1 MWMKNGERCYARW
14 FPKDHASRGKPVAQH
29 HSRRFCRQL
38 RRHTPKKR
46 PAEAGR
52 FPYSIAIFVILTTS
66 TIPIAATIPVWLNND
81 DLIPTTSK
89 ISIPTPI
96 PITTV
101 TVVNTD
107 TCTTG
112 ANAELNALS
121 GRRSG
126 TKQGGGS
133 NNN

>member
-1 MWMKNGERCYARW
+1 MLQEGSLWRSIIQGDFVGNSDDMY
-14 FPKDHASRGKPVAQH
+14 
-29 HSRRFCRQL
+29 
-38 RRHTPKKR
+38 TPKKR

-66 TIPIAATIPVWLNND
+66 TIPIAATIPVWLNDD

-107 TCTTG
+107 TGTTG

-133 NNN
+133 NNS

>member
-1 MWMKNGERCYARW
+1 MY
-14 FPKDHASRGKPVAQH
+14 
-29 HSRRFCRQL
+29 
-38 RRHTPKKR
+38 TPKKR

-66 TIPIAATIPVWLNND
+66 TIPIAATIPVWLNDD

-96 PITTV
+96 TITTV

-107 TCTTG
+107 TSTTG
-112 ANAELNALS
+112 AELNALS

-126 TKQGGGS
+126 TKQSGGS
-133 NNN
+133 NSS

>member
-1 MWMKNGERCYARW
+1 MRTTANGIKTAR
-14 FPKDHASRGKPVAQH
+14 Q
-29 HSRRFCRQL
+29 
-38 RRHTPKKR
+38 
-46 PAEAGR
+46 AGR
-52 FPYSIAIFVILTTS
+52 FLYSIAIFVVPTTS
-66 TIPIAATIPVWLNND
+66 TIPIAATIPVWLNDD

-96 PITTV
+96 TITTV
-101 TVVNTD
+101 TIVNTD
-107 TCTTG
+107 TSTTG

-126 TKQGGGS
+126 SKQGSGS